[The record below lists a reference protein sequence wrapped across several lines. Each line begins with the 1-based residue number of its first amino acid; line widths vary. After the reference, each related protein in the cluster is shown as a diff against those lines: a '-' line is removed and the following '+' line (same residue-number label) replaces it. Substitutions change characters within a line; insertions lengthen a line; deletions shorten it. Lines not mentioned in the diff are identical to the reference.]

1 MEVGGVGVGVGGSG
15 IGIGI
20 GKMADPWFVFFEVPG
35 EGVEG
40 VGLWVVD
47 DVGGGAVVLV
57 DVDGGGCVGVFEV
70 FGDVVVGGGGFAVG
84 VDCF

>member
-1 MEVGGVGVGVGGSG
+1 
-15 IGIGI
+15 
-20 GKMADPWFVFFEVPG
+20 
-35 EGVEG
+35 
-40 VGLWVVD
+40 
-47 DVGGGAVVLV
+47 VLV